1 VAGVNHE
8 LRGPRLELIQE
19 CKQLP
24 LKVVSAEEAET
35 PEMVGAPRGSIAV
48 PSVRGDVPGPT
59 EGGGDEGAT
68 ESQPRGTER
77 LARHADS
84 ANSGLPGDRE
94 HRLPNSGEHV
104 HVAVRVDVSH
114 TNAQLVQQ
122 VELRPALGSHMFG
135 MDPTGEGPCDKPG
148 KRIERAG
155 VWIAQTRDVLALRD
169 RATEGQVEM
178 QAHLEG
184 PGVAEPRHRVRER
197 GAVGQERRRR
207 HSSRRV
213 RFHNAAI
220 HAMREAE
227 IVGIDDQSSFSDSA
241 LANRSSESVPGRRAL
256 SRRRA

>member
-59 EGGGDEGAT
+59 EGGGDEGAI

-84 ANSGLPGDRE
+84 ANSGVPGDRE

-114 TNAQLVQQ
+114 INAQLVQQ
-122 VELRPALGSHMFG
+122 VELGPALGGDMFG
-135 MDPTGEGPCDKPG
+135 MDPTGERPCDKPG

-155 VWIAQTRDVLALRD
+155 VWIAQTRYVLGLSD
-169 RATEGQVEM
+169 RPAERQVEM
-178 QAHLEG
+178 QAHLKG
-184 PGVAEPRHRVRER
+184 RGGAEPQHGVRER
-197 GAVGQERRRR
+197 EAVGQEGRRR
-207 HSSRRV
+207 HGACRV
-213 RFHNAAI
+213 RFDNASI
-220 HAMREAE
+220 HATREAE
-227 IVGIDDQSSFSDSA
+227 IVGIDDQAPFSDSA
-241 LANRSSESVPGRRAL
+241 PANRSSEF
-256 SRRRA
+256 